1 MNKYEPTLV
10 KNMVPVSSKHSLSK
24 SKSRDDL
31 RGNGSNNATQ
41 KSVERKRIREEEKS
55 LSLKKLKFDEEII
68 EIACGAI
75 HTMVMTN

>member
-1 MNKYEPTLV
+1 MNKYETTLV

-31 RGNGSNNATQ
+31 RANGSNNATQ